1 MRLGKILAAATL
13 VALAAASTPKCA
25 AFPPSMIEYSS
36 GFKQPK
42 PPLVQP
48 EFTTNFVQHKWDETL
63 SHIMTGYIDNSP
75 AKGIVRVNEAYD
87 DAPASSVF
95 NYANVTGDGLVDNIL
110 TVYNGTTPYVW
121 QGYVNSNYPI
131 FEQDFLVK
139 ADAVFGGLVTR
150 QFNGDVAS
158 WDIMYQGVIPV
169 TVYVNNCN
177 VIVGYDYFSPG
188 RRTRVVTDFFNIQIH
203 TGN

>member
-1 MRLGKILAAATL
+1 MHLGKLFAAATI

-48 EFTTNFVQHKWDETL
+48 EFTANFVQHKWDETL

-110 TVYNGTTPYVW
+110 TIYNGTTPYVW

-150 QFNGDVAS
+150 KFNGDVAS
-158 WDIMYQGVIPV
+158 VSVIPV

-177 VIVGYDYFSPG
+177 AIVGYDYFSPG
-188 RRTRVVTDFFNIQIH
+188 RRTRVITDFFNIQIH

>member
-1 MRLGKILAAATL
+1 MLFIQIFLAAAVT
-13 VALAAASTPKCA
+13 VPVIAAKVPKCTP
-25 AFPPSMIEYSS
+25 FPSTMIEYSS

-95 NYANVTGDGLVDNIL
+95 NYANVTKDGLVDNVMTI
-110 TVYNGTTPYVW
+110 YNGTKPYVW

-139 ADAVFGGLVTR
+139 NDAVFGGLVTR
-150 QFNGDVAS
+150 QFTEGSVAS
-158 WDIMYQGVIPV
+158 WNIMYQGAIPV
-169 TVYVNNCN
+169 TIYVNTCN
-177 VIVGYDYFSPG
+177 EIVGYDYFSPG
-188 RRTRVVTDFFNIQIH
+188 RRTRVVTDFFNIQIS
-203 TGN
+203 